1 MAEQLLLRKRVL
13 LFYVTHM
20 RGVLSSNIVREVC
33 TYIPDYVLVQVT
45 DKYLRFFDFQTLTWG
60 PQVQV
65 HSQVVANIASSLVVL
80 EDQHWL
86 CCGGT
91 GHTGTNGLGTKAHIV
106 SQNRGTGLTD

>member
-45 DKYLRFFDFQTLTWG
+45 DKYLRFFDFQTLTW
-60 PQVQV
+60 QVQV
-65 HSQVVANIASSLVVL
+65 HSWWPI
-80 EDQHWL
+80 
-86 CCGGT
+86 
-91 GHTGTNGLGTKAHIV
+91 
-106 SQNRGTGLTD
+106 

>member
-65 HSQVVANIASSLVVL
+65 HSWWPI
-80 EDQHWL
+80 
-86 CCGGT
+86 
-91 GHTGTNGLGTKAHIV
+91 
-106 SQNRGTGLTD
+106 